1 MQVLTTALGFDRYE
15 PTTHHMIHGMDADLI
30 MLALATHEP
39 RFSIL
44 RELQRS
50 GKGKGGRGGR
60 GGGRGR
66 APVWRAHDGTG
77 HDAHVGAHEE
87 RDAAHEG
94 GSSEAELAALSSGL
108 EVVRIGTLR

>member
-44 RELQRS
+44 RELQRG
-50 GKGKGGRGGR
+50 GKGGRGGRGGR

-66 APVWRAHDGTG
+66 APVWRAHDGVS
-77 HDAHVGAHEE
+77 HDAHDGAHEE
-87 RDAAHEG
+87 GDAAHEG
-94 GSSEAELAALSSGL
+94 GSGAAALAALSSGL
-108 EVVRIGTLR
+108 EVVRIGTL